1 MMERMQQLKSEQ
13 EQQQLESEQ
22 SRQLPLLQSYSYQK
36 LLSRWAVVAVRHLAT
51 LSFEIVVC

>member
-1 MMERMQQLKSEQ
+1 MQQLKSEQ